1 VTAAVCPEC
10 VCGLLRGE
18 DYDDAAALHRGVL
31 LELGDVGELFRES
44 LDELEAFIDVG
55 VLAAAEDDGK
65 DYFVLVGQELLGAV
79 DLGHQVMI
87 ADFRAQPQFFVL
99 AVMRVAFVLPLLLLV
114 LEFAVIHDPAN
125 RRLFLRGNLH
135 EVQADFTGSLQSF
148 DGFDDAQQGT
158 VLSDDTNRRDAD
170 LLVDPL
176 AFLSEGDGRI
186 SRVMVR

>member
-1 VTAAVCPEC
+1 MTAAVCPEC

-55 VLAAAEDDGK
+55 VLAAAEDDGE
-65 DYFVLVGQELLGAV
+65 DHLVLLGQKLLRAV
-79 DLGHQVMI
+79 DLRHEVVV
-87 ADFRAQPQFFVL
+87 ADFWAEAEFFVL
-99 AVMRVAFVLPLLLLV
+99 AVVRVTFVLPLLLLV

-125 RRLFLRGNLH
+125 GRLFLRGNFH
-135 EVQADFTGSLQSF
+135 EVHAGLASMPQGFNS
-148 DGFDDAQQGT
+148 FDDAEKRAI
-158 VLSDDTNRRDAD
+158 VSDNADGRYAD

-176 AFLSEGDGRI
+176 AFLSEGDGKN
-186 SRVMVR
+186 SYGGG